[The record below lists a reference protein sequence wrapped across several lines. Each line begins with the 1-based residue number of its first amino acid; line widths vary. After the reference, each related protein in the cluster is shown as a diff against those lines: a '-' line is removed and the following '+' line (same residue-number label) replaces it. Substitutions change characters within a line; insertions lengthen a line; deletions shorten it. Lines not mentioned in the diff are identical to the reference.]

1 MPASCHLC
9 LLDDSPITALTPLL
23 DPAIPSDRVIFAIRP
38 GQLEDVQRL
47 KKVLQPRGIRVD
59 TWPLPDTQHT
69 ATLIDSFHQL
79 IDQCVSDAPETQ
91 FVLNASCGPRHH
103 ILAAYEVARAYS
115 LHCFVIEPE
124 LDELYWL
131 YPENRT
137 NSNLADR
144 LRLRDY
150 FTALDFTVARVAN
163 SGLVD
168 KQLRDLGEHWL
179 AQADTAS
186 TAMGQLNYLASTA
199 NEGQLTT
206 TALTTH
212 QANSPALQGLI
223 DDLEQVGL
231 VSRRR
236 NALKFPDEAARFFA
250 NGGWLEEYVYGLL
263 LSLRPQI
270 PRLQDC
276 VQGMEISRDIGR
288 RTVSNELDVVALAN
302 NRLHIIECKTK
313 KFSKGEGNDVIYKLD
328 SLAELMGGTHARALL
343 VSFKDIRLGERTR
356 AAELDIEIIG
366 PAELPQLKRRLRQW
380 LQEA

>member
-23 DPAIPSDRVIFAIRP
+23 DPAIASDRVIFALRP
-38 GQLEDVQRL
+38 GQQENMKRL
-47 KKVLQPRGIRVD
+47 KKVLQPRGIQVD
-59 TWPLPDTQHT
+59 TWLLPDTQHT
-69 ATLIDSFHQL
+69 AALIDSFHQL
-79 IDQCVSDAPETQ
+79 IDQCVSDAPDTQ

-103 ILAAYEVARAYS
+103 VLAAYEVARAYG
-115 LHCFVIEPE
+115 LHCFVIEPA

-131 YPENRT
+131 FPEDKA

-150 FTALDFTVARVAN
+150 FTALDFTIAHIAN
-163 SGLVD
+163 CGLVD
-168 KQLRDLGEHWL
+168 KKLRDLGECWL
-179 AQADTAS
+179 AQAESAC

-206 TALTTH
+206 VALTAH

-223 DDLEQVGL
+223 DDLARIGL
-231 VSRRR
+231 VSRSH
-236 NALKFPDEAARFFA
+236 NALRFVDEAARFFA

-270 PRLQDC
+270 LRLQDC
-276 VQGMEISRDIGR
+276 AQGMEISRNIGK

-313 KFSKGEGNDVIYKLD
+313 KFNKGEGNDVIYKLD
-328 SLAELMGGTHARALL
+328 SLAELMGGTQARALL

-356 AAELDIEIIG
+356 AAELDIDIIG
-366 PAELPQLKRRLRQW
+366 PAELPRLKSRLRQW
-380 LQEA
+380 LLEA